1 MRKLVVRMIE
11 ATVIWSVPFDHN
23 PDHNHDVNTVKGMD
37 RISQKHPFIKIKQI
51 VRTLKSYNKHP

>member
-1 MRKLVVRMIE
+1 MIE

-23 PDHNHDVNTVKGMD
+23 PDHNHDVNTVKGKD
-37 RISQKHPFIKIKQI
+37 RISQKYPFIKIKQI